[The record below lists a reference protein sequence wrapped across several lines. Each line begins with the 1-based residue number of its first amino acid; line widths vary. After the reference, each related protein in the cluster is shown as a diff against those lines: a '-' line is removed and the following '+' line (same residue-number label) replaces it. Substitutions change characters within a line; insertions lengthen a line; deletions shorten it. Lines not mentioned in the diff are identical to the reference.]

1 MVRRPTRARRRLR
14 AGERPAT
21 ATPARRMSMAAVAA
35 PAVATATELGV
46 HSEVGTLRR
55 VMIHRP
61 DLELKRLTPTNHDEL
76 LFDDVLWVKRAR
88 QQHDTFADL
97 LRDPGVE
104 VLYLE
109 QLLAETLALPEAR
122 AWVLD
127 RAVTAFTMGPGMAD
141 EIRAY
146 LEGVDPTILADH
158 LIGGLTAREAIDIVR
173 RGGTTDIGNGQ
184 AARGSLV
191 VSAMVPDDF
200 VLRPL
205 PNSYFTRDPSAW
217 IYGGVVV
224 NPMYWP
230 ARRLEALNVEAIYR
244 FHPEFRDAGFQFWY
258 SREDDGESFGR
269 VSSEGGDIMP
279 IGNRTVAIGMSER
292 TTGQMIEKIA
302 LKLFKHGAAD
312 RVIAAGMTRDRAH
325 MHLDTVFTFLDRDA
339 VTMFPKV
346 VNSITAYSVRPA
358 DKEGEIEV
366 TKETSFLDAI
376 KDALSIK
383 NLRIV
388 GTGGDAWQA
397 EREQWDDGN
406 NVVALEPGVVVG
418 YDKNEYTNAQLRK
431 AGIEVISLDG
441 SEIGK
446 GRGGGHCMTC
456 PILRDPA

>member
-1 MVRRPTRARRRLR
+1 MV
-14 AGERPAT
+14 
-21 ATPARRMSMAAVAA
+21 
-35 PAVATATELGV
+35 
-46 HSEVGTLRR
+46 
-55 VMIHRP
+55 HRP
-61 DLELKRLTPTNHDEL
+61 DLELKRLTPNNHDDL
-76 LFDDVLWVKRAR
+76 LFDDVLWVRRAR
-88 QQHDTFADL
+88 QQHDAFADL
-97 LRDPGVE
+97 LRDRGIE
-104 VLYLE
+104 VMYLE
-109 QLLAETLALPEAR
+109 TLLAESLAQADAR
-122 AWVLD
+122 KWVLD
-127 RAVTAFTMGPGMAD
+127 RAVTSFTVGAGMFD

-146 LEGVDPTILADH
+146 MNEVDPVTLADH
-158 LIGGLTAREAIDIVR
+158 LIGGLTVREAGELLKGKGDKKI
-173 RGGTTDIGNGQ
+173 GTGAI
-184 AARGSLV
+184 AKGSLV
-191 VSAMVPDDF
+191 VSASEEDDF
-200 VLRPL
+200 ILRPL

-230 ARRLEALNVEAIYR
+230 ARRLEALNVETIYR
-244 FHPEFRDAGFQFWY
+244 FHPEFRDAGFKFWY
-258 SREDDGESFGR
+258 SREDEGESFGR

-302 LKLFKHGAAD
+302 LSLFKAGAAD

-376 KDALSIK
+376 KDALKIK
-383 NLRIV
+383 HLRVI

-418 YDKNEYTNAQLRK
+418 YDKNEFTNAQLRK

>member
-1 MVRRPTRARRRLR
+1 MT
-14 AGERPAT
+14 
-21 ATPARRMSMAAVAA
+21 AAVQPGAGIS
-35 PAVATATELGV
+35 TQFGV
-46 HSEVGTLRR
+46 HSEVGKLRR
-55 VMIHRP
+55 VIIHRP
-61 DLELKRLTPTNHDEL
+61 DLELKRLTPNNHDDL
-76 LFDDVLWVKRAR
+76 LFDDVLWVRRAR
-88 QQHDTFADL
+88 QQHDAFGDL
-97 LRDPGVE
+97 LRDRGIE

-109 QLLAETLALPEAR
+109 NLLAEALATTDGR
-122 AWVLD
+122 TWVLD
-127 RAVTAFTMGPGMAD
+127 RAVTSFTVGAGMFD

-146 LEGVDPTILADH
+146 MNEVDPVTLADH
-158 LIGGLTAREAIDIVR
+158 LIGGLTVREAGQLLKGKGDGQI
-173 RGGTTDIGNGQ
+173 GTGAI
-184 AARGSLV
+184 ARGSLV
-191 VSAMVPDDF
+191 VSSSEEDDF

-244 FHPEFRDAGFQFWY
+244 FHPAFRDGDFRFWY
-258 SREDDGESFGR
+258 SREDEGESFGR

-302 LKLFKHGAAD
+302 LSLFKAGAAD

-358 DKEGEIEV
+358 DKEGELEV

-376 KDALSIK
+376 KDALHIK
-383 NLRIV
+383 NLRVI
-388 GTGGDAWQA
+388 GTGGDIWQA

-406 NVVALEPGVVVG
+406 NVVALEPGVVVA

-431 AGIEVISLDG
+431 AGIEVVSLDG